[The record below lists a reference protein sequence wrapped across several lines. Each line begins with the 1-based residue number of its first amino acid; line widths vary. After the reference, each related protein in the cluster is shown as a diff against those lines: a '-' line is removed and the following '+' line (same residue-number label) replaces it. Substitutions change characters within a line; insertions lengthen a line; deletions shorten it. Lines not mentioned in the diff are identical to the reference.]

1 MNPYSVLGVSE
12 NASKDEI
19 KKAYHRL
26 VKENHP
32 DRFLDEEEKKKATE
46 RLARINEAYNMIE
59 KRQSGSAF
67 YKEAYKNGYSSG
79 YGGDSSEAFAKV
91 RSFLSVNDILGA
103 QSLLNA
109 IQNRDAQWHYLQGIV
124 YFRQGYYE
132 AARRHLKMAVDM
144 EPMNSE
150 YVSAYNNLEASAG
163 GFFGSNP
170 YINIRG
176 FDTRSCLMPGVCM
189 AGCTALCCTSCLLDS
204 LAATMRM
211 CRC

>member
-67 YKEAYKNGYSSG
+67 YKEAYKN
-79 YGGDSSEAFAKV
+79 A
-91 RSFLSVNDILGA
+91 N
-103 QSLLNA
+103 
-109 IQNRDAQWHYLQGIV
+109 
-124 YFRQGYYE
+124 FR
-132 AARRHLKMAVDM
+132 
-144 EPMNSE
+144 
-150 YVSAYNNLEASAG
+150 
-163 GFFGSNP
+163 
-170 YINIRG
+170 
-176 FDTRSCLMPGVCM
+176 
-189 AGCTALCCTSCLLDS
+189 
-204 LAATMRM
+204 
-211 CRC
+211 

>member
-1 MNPYSVLGVSE
+1 MNPYSVLGVSP
-12 NASKDEI
+12 NASKEEI

-46 RLARINEAYNMIE
+46 RLAKINEAYNIIE
-59 KRQSGSAF
+59 KGQT
-67 YKEAYKNGYSSG
+67 GYSAKDAYRRGYNSYG
-79 YGGDSSEAFAKV
+79 YGGGESSEILGRV
-91 RSFLSVNDILGA
+91 RRFIAANDILGA

-109 IQNRDAQWHYLQGIV
+109 VQTRNAEWHYLQGVV
-124 YFRQGYYE
+124 YLRQGFYD
-132 AARRHLKMAVDM
+132 AARRHLKTAVDM
-144 EPMNSE
+144 EPSNSE
-150 YVSAYNNLEASAG
+150 YVSAYNNLEANAG

-176 FDTRSCLMPGVCM
+176 FNTSSCCLPSLCAAMCCSSCVCDAVSM
-189 AGCTALCCTSCLLDS
+189 FG
-204 LAATMRM
+204 RM